1 LIDDKDAQGFG
12 IPEGEEVGLCG
23 RREEEFA
30 VGEDLVAVEGA
41 CCHGS
46 SGGGKCSGGGSGGGN
61 SMVSE
66 GGQKLYDHG
75 SKVEVLGG

>member
-1 LIDDKDAQGFG
+1 MIDDKDAQGFG

-46 SGGGKCSGGGSGGGN
+46 SGGGSGGGN